1 VEAGVV
7 HIMKAL
13 ALHTGAAQSTIE
25 GDSLQLLFH
34 MVALGVH
41 TNEQNIPL
49 HVAQLHRHVMQVLD
63 SSTENK

>member
-1 VEAGVV
+1 
-7 HIMKAL
+7 M
-13 ALHTGAAQSTIE
+13 E

-41 TNEQNIPL
+41 TIEQNIPL

>member
-1 VEAGVV
+1 MV

-13 ALHTGAAQSTIE
+13 ALHPGAAQSIME

-41 TNEQNIPL
+41 TNEQIIPL